1 MPAKFNILKDP
12 FVLSSPTPMRFSVL
26 VCLCTLASIVRDLT
40 TTFGFGRARGID
52 PSKRTTADQGGT
64 GRIQRFPGTLCLA
77 DLGFELDSE
86 GLKSSGFGVSDLF
99 GVHPLY

>member
-12 FVLSSPTPMRFSVL
+12 FVLSSPTPMRFSCPGVSL
-26 VCLCTLASIVRDLT
+26 HFGLYRSRSHH
-40 TTFGFGRARGID
+40 TFGFGRARGID

-64 GRIQRFPGTLCLA
+64 GRVQRFPGTLCLA
-77 DLGFELDSE
+77 DVGFELDSE